1 MKKAYLLSLSVVLA
15 MTVSCTKIDR
25 TKPPQTKDLPAFKL
39 PATFETALPNG
50 LRVVLLED
58 RRLPMVTIRLA
69 FESGSKFD
77 PKELPGLAEATASLL
92 TEGTASRPSKQ
103 IAEELAEIGGAL
115 RAVAGADGL
124 TIQGNVLA
132 ENLPKLLDLLADITL
147 HASFPDD
154 EVQLYKKR
162 RTQELLAERSEAA
175 FWADEKI
182 AAVVF
187 GPHPYARLNP
197 TPESIA
203 KLDRGAL
210 VRFRDEGLIP
220 NNAVLILLG
229 ALPPREETLK
239 LIRARFEG
247 WEKKT
252 PPTPPAAEFPAPA
265 RQIVLVDRPGS
276 VQADIRLGRL
286 AVDRSNPDYFPLFV
300 ANTILGGGTS
310 SRMFMNIREKQGFA
324 YDAHS
329 SLQPRKTAGLFSAV
343 TQVRNEVL
351 EPALK
356 AIEEELQRLIREP
369 VPETELNDTKNYLC
383 GNFVMGLETQN
394 GLANQLTTVK
404 LMGLPD
410 QYLETFTARVRAVT
424 PAEIQ
429 AVAAKYFSPEA
440 ASLVVVGDARQI
452 RSTLEKFG
460 KVTVEKAQ

>member
-1 MKKAYLLSLSVVLA
+1 
-15 MTVSCTKIDR
+15 
-25 TKPPQTKDLPAFKL
+25 
-39 PATFETALPNG
+39 
-50 LRVVLLED
+50 
-58 RRLPMVTIRLA
+58 
-69 FESGSKFD
+69 
-77 PKELPGLAEATASLL
+77 
-92 TEGTASRPSKQ
+92 
-103 IAEELAEIGGAL
+103 
-115 RAVAGADGL
+115 
-124 TIQGNVLA
+124 
-132 ENLPKLLDLLADITL
+132 
-147 HASFPDD
+147 
-154 EVQLYKKR
+154 
-162 RTQELLAERSEAA
+162 
-175 FWADEKI
+175 
-182 AAVVF
+182 
-187 GPHPYARLNP
+187 
-197 TPESIA
+197 
-203 KLDRGAL
+203 
-210 VRFRDEGLIP
+210 
-220 NNAVLILLG
+220 
-229 ALPPREETLK
+229 
-239 LIRARFEG
+239 
-247 WEKKT
+247 
-252 PPTPPAAEFPAPA
+252 
-265 RQIVLVDRPGS
+265 
-276 VQADIRLGRL
+276 
-286 AVDRSNPDYFPLFV
+286 
-300 ANTILGGGTS
+300 
-310 SRMFMNIREKQGFA
+310 MFMNIREKQGFA